1 MKSLLLL
8 LSISALLFGSLAFA
22 DNHDEKKSATEM
34 QQPYEP
40 EIIHSGFLGD
50 YSDFKVINNKTKAEV
65 WLKPGFD
72 DFSMLKKYKTIHL
85 VPTEIWLAPKD
96 AAYQGINPDEL
107 KNITDYFHL
116 VLHEHL
122 DRKYTFVKVAGPET
136 MTLRIA
142 ITNIKRTKP
151 HRDWYDFIPIKLVA
165 DGGTALARKVTGKTL
180 NVYQASLELEALDS
194 LTGERLV
201 AAVDTHESHNLK
213 QSKDEDKWRGITE
226 VLDFWAATIRDRID
240 EGHK

>member
-1 MKSLLLL
+1 M
-8 LSISALLFGSLAFA
+8 
-22 DNHDEKKSATEM
+22 
-34 QQPYEP
+34 
-40 EIIHSGFLGD
+40 
-50 YSDFKVINNKTKAEV
+50 
-65 WLKPGFD
+65 
-72 DFSMLKKYKTIHL
+72 
-85 VPTEIWLAPKD
+85 PTEIWLAPKD

-122 DRKYTFVKVAGPET
+122 DKKYPFVKIAGPET

-142 ITNIKRTKP
+142 ITNIKRKKP
-151 HRDWYDFIPIKLVA
+151 HMKWYNFIPIALVA
-165 DGGTALARKVTGKTL
+165 EGGTALVREVTGKTL

-201 AAVDTHESHNLK
+201 AAVDTHESHKIK
-213 QSKDEDKWRGITE
+213 QSKEEDKWRGITE